1 MYKIYL
7 KKDSHQI
14 EPLCKGSTLK
24 AAVKRMIKKQSTKA
38 HIEPLQ
44 IAETFSDPEHERA
57 TIVGVCNHMLQTYGI
72 RILVEVSR

>member
-7 KKDSHQI
+7 KTDTHQI
-14 EPLCKGSTLK
+14 EPLCKGKTFK
-24 AAVKRMIKKQSTKA
+24 AAVKRMIKKQNSKA
-38 HIEPLQ
+38 NIENLQ

-57 TIVGVCNHMLQTYGI
+57 TISQVCNYMLYAYGI